1 MAFVVSIVD
10 TEAADSSHR
19 VETEPDSTLGNLR
32 GLICS
37 MPLPSVERS
46 FTDPM
51 RTHVAI
57 CHDGQ
62 LLGDESDDATL
73 LALGVIEAPVV
84 VVLLLRKQ
92 EKNRKMIA
100 QQN

>member
-46 FTDPM
+46 NAITADSRRRAG
-51 RTHVAI
+51 RTPR
-57 CHDGQ
+57 Q
-62 LLGDESDDATL
+62 
-73 LALGVIEAPVV
+73 
-84 VVLLLRKQ
+84 R
-92 EKNRKMIA
+92 RRRA
-100 QQN
+100 QRTPPEVMP